1 MNNKD
6 HAVYRALEGAATFGD
21 SHAATFPAGSQGAT
35 DFSRLKPLL
44 QEIGKPQLTPGV
56 PASPATGG
64 KAALI
69 DEVREDLIAIA
80 GTAETIARKE
90 PGFDASFQLGANTQR
105 DTLADAKTFLKN
117 LEDNAVV
124 AKFIAYAMA
133 LDFVQDLIDDLAAI
147 DGKKDEQ
154 LEDKQ
159 DSTGETARTRALIQ
173 EGRALLKSLNTS
185 VTNRFR
191 RDPEILAK
199 WQTASHIERSPRKSD
214 DTGNITPPTPPT
226 P

>member
-1 MNNKD
+1 MNNKEN
-6 HAVYRALEGAATFGD
+6 AVYRALEGAATFGAT
-21 SHAATFPAGSQGAT
+21 HAAAFPVGSLAAK
-35 DFSRLKPLL
+35 DFARLKPLL

-69 DEVREDLIAIA
+69 DEVREDLVAIA
-80 GTAETIARKE
+80 DTAETIARKE
-90 PGFDASFQLGANTQR
+90 PGFDASFQLGTNTQR
-105 DTLADAKTFLKN
+105 NTLADAKTFLKN

-133 LDFVQDLIDDLAAI
+133 SNFVQDLIDDLAAI

-159 DSTGETARTRALIQ
+159 DSSGETARTRALIL
-173 EGRALLKSLNTS
+173 EGRGLIKSLHTS
-185 VTNRFR
+185 VTNHFR

-199 WQTASHIERSPRKSD
+199 WQTASHIERSPRRRD
-214 DTGNITPPTPPT
+214 DTDTDTPPTPPA